1 MAAQCWEPGGGG
13 EHIARKKAKALGG
26 AKLVLLLQHCYK
38 RQESHKD
45 YHSLLE
51 KHSAPMLSY
60 QASHLKVLTLLYRH
74 TED

>member
-1 MAAQCWEPGGGG
+1 MARQ
-13 EHIARKKAKALGG
+13 KAKALGG

-38 RQESHKD
+38 CQESHKD
-45 YHSLLE
+45 YLGLLE
-51 KHSAPMLSY
+51 KHSTPMLSC